1 MQCLPVVTRR
11 LSHILRHTVVVSP
24 FVRRFGSVASS
35 DSLVP
40 PVVDDAKA
48 KARAVVRLRSLL
60 FSASKKQQ
68 GDYIPKALIQQACD
82 EYERLDRPARH
93 QTLQS
98 LATELGVDLH
108 SDMARTQFT
117 TALVRGGWE
126 ACTASWY

>member
-1 MQCLPVVTRR
+1 MARR
-11 LSHILRHTVVVSP
+11 LAHILRHTVATSP
-24 FVRRFGSVASS
+24 MVRRCFGSVASS
-35 DSLVP
+35 GLLEP
-40 PVVDDAKA
+40 PVVEDAKA
-48 KARAVVRLRSLL
+48 RARAVVRLRSLL

-108 SDMARTQFT
+108 SELARTQLT
-117 TALVRGGWE
+117 TALVRSSRLCRRGVL
-126 ACTASWY
+126 A